1 MSKKNITESKE
12 GDMIGRI
19 LFNKYTLEKK
29 IGQGSFGSIY
39 EARAGDELFA
49 IKFEDKNKGQFL
61 LENEAYIMS
70 YLNGPRIPYVKS
82 FGYSGDYN
90 VLVMELMGESLE
102 KLHKKLPSMQMSVR
116 CVCNIG
122 YQMIE
127 IMEYIHNKHI
137 IHRDIKPDNFVI
149 GRNEKKKFIY
159 LLDFGLSKKYRS
171 STTLKHYPFI
181 QNKKL
186 TGTARYAS
194 VNALSGGTQSRR
206 DDLEAIGY
214 VLLYFLKGKLPWQGA
229 VTKSKENKYIRI
241 MEIKRDIKP
250 EDLCNGFPVQFQ
262 DYVKYTKNLEYEQ
275 DPDYNYLKQ
284 LFLNVL
290 KDQGYE
296 LDYYYDWDTETLSNV
311 NNENANL
318 PRDCAGVFH
327 KISDLRNNNKDHQNN
342 NEEVVVDEDD
352 DNKKNDVEVKNN
364 EKKNNDNDNN
374 NNDLNKENMVER
386 NQENKENTNNNNNYI
401 SCANQNNFDDS
412 ELCGTITGIP
422 NYSGAITNKLTDEE
436 NYRTTNGR
444 TRHKSRIGCKMR
456 DDKDDQCCLIF

>member
-1 MSKKNITESKE
+1 MSKKNINENKE
-12 GDMIGRI
+12 NDMIGRI

-29 IGQGSFGSIY
+29 IGQGSFGCIY
-39 EARAGDELFA
+39 QARAGDELFA

-70 YLNGPRIPYVKS
+70 YLNGPRIPFVKS

-102 KLHKKLPSMQMSVR
+102 KLHKKLPSMQMSIR

-149 GRNEKKKFIY
+149 GRNDKKKFIY

-229 VTKSKENKYIRI
+229 VTKSKENKYIKI
-241 MEIKRDIKP
+241 LEKKRDMKP
-250 EDLCNGFPVQFQ
+250 EDLCSGFPIQFT
-262 DYVKYTKNLEYEQ
+262 DYIKYTKSLEYEQ
-275 DPDYNYLKQ
+275 DPDYNYLKK
-284 LFLNVL
+284 LFITVLNE
-290 KDQGYE
+290 KGYE
-296 LDYYYDWDTETLSNV
+296 LDYYYDWDTETIKV
-311 NNENANL
+311 DNNENENL
-318 PRDCAGVFH
+318 SRDCAGVFH
-327 KISDLRNNNKDHQNN
+327 KISDLRNVNKDKNNNNDEVVVHEDDDNRKNGTEANSNENENNENQNN
-342 NEEVVVDEDD
+342 NEYD
-352 DNKKNDVEVKNN
+352 
-364 EKKNNDNDNN
+364 
-374 NNDLNKENMVER
+374 KENIEDKNMEK
-386 NQENKENTNNNNNYI
+386 NENVDIDNFEKQNNY
-401 SCANQNNFDDS
+401 D
-412 ELCGTITGIP
+412 ELKICGTINGIP
-422 NYSGAITNKLTDEE
+422 NNSGRSNHNLTNEESYGITKV
-436 NYRTTNGR
+436 RP
-444 TRHKSRIGCKMR
+444 RHKNKIGCR
-456 DDKDDQCCLIF
+456 ARGDDKDVQCCLTF